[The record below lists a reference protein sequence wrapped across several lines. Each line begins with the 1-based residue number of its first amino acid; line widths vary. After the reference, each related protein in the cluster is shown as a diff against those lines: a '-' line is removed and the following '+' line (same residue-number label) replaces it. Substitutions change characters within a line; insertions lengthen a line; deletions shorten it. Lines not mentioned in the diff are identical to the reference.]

1 MKTSYRNTLSRLLQ
15 LPALRAGFGL
25 VVLIILSMA
34 NIGLTALGLLV
45 LRLAADVG
53 YWIRKG
59 TVPRLII
66 HETLASAV
74 LLGIAAVLAVFF
86 DPSLHT
92 SYPVLFGAAA
102 IGFRLACAWAV
113 LKALWRHPLWN
124 DNAAKQ
130 PLHWSVGLSAGACAA
145 LLLLMMSPLWGIAT
159 EQVWAAI
166 IENLAPAAW

>member
-1 MKTSYRNTLSRLLQ
+1 MKTSLRNTLSRLLQ
-15 LPALRAGFGL
+15 LPSLRAGSAL
-25 VVLIILSMA
+25 VVLIVLSMA
-34 NIGLTALGLLV
+34 NIGMTALV
-45 LRLAADVG
+45 LMAMRLTADVG
-53 YWIRKG
+53 YWVKQG

-92 SYPVLFGAAA
+92 NYPTLFGAAA
-102 IGFRLACAWAV
+102 VGFRLACAWAV

-124 DNAAKQ
+124 TSAAKQ
-130 PLHWSVGLSAGACAA
+130 PLHWSLGLSAGACAA
-145 LLLLMMSPLWGIAT
+145 LVLLMLSPLWGIAT
-159 EQVWAAI
+159 ETVIAAI